1 MSALIHSGFHIR
13 PVRKASKSTA
23 RETLLTIH
31 QNKLQEMVD
40 VCGNIDVSAAASYYL
55 KNGSLLMRY
64 YDIISADA
72 SEDSGSGSGITTSL
86 GTSTGNVR
94 SFGDEPIS
102 RISKFFQQSSSTNTD
117 STDSFP
123 ESSSVDDTSKGK
135 LDETLGFPREI
146 AKLKKSDIYE
156 LYQANNNKNFIPEK
170 YCKKSDDIRVCSSC
184 GAEATLIPNDAI
196 LFCESCGWEERILI
210 DVDLPGMKE
219 QSKDSSY
226 FNYRK
231 INHFNEWLAQF
242 QAKETTDIPAEV
254 YDLILLELRKE
265 KRRNIADLKPK
276 TLREILKRLN
286 MNKYYEHIPH
296 IMNRL
301 NGIPPPRLSPET
313 EEVLRSMFRD
323 IQTPFMKY
331 CPPWRK
337 NFLSY
342 SYVLHKFCKILGKDE
357 FLSCFPLLKSREK
370 LYEMDKVWKMICED
384 LGWEFHRSI

>member
-1 MSALIHSGFHIR
+1 MSALIHTGFHIR
-13 PVRKASKSTA
+13 PVRKAAKSTA

-31 QNKLQEMVD
+31 QNKIQEMVD
-40 VCGNIDVSAAASYYL
+40 ICGNFDISAAASYYL

-72 SEDSGSGSGITTSL
+72 TEDPGAGSGGGSGSGNI
-86 GTSTGNVR
+86 R
-94 SFGDEPIS
+94 SFGEEPMS
-102 RISKFFQQSSSTNTD
+102 RISKFFQQSARTGTD
-117 STDSFP
+117 TITGVEETTEDI
-123 ESSSVDDTSKGK
+123 
-135 LDETLGFPREI
+135 DELHHVPTFSDVSR
-146 AKLKKSDIYE
+146 LKKGDIYE

-170 YCKKSDDIRVCSSC
+170 YCRKSDDIRVCSSC